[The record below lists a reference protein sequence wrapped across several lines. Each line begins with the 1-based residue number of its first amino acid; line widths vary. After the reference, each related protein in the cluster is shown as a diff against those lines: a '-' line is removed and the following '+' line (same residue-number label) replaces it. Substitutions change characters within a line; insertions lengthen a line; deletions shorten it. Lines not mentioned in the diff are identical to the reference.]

1 MEIFTDHDGEVVLK
15 KYSPIGEIATVAKD
29 YTDSLYHTLGHIS
42 CICDRDMVV
51 SASGSPKR
59 ELWEKPLSGEMEQAM
74 ANRQALRLNAAS
86 GAKLIPLT
94 NEDTASQYTAQV
106 MAPIL
111 SDGEV
116 IGAVVLL
123 SREAGAVMDDVAFKV
138 AETTAAIVGKQME
151 Q

>member
-74 ANRQALRLNAAS
+74 ANRQALRLNAVS

-94 NEDTASQYTAQV
+94 NEDFPVYRPGDGAHPV
-106 MAPIL
+106 RWRGHRRGGAPQPGGGGG
-111 SDGEV
+111 DGRR
-116 IGAVVLL
+116 GL
-123 SREAGAVMDDVAFKV
+123 
-138 AETTAAIVGKQME
+138 
-151 Q
+151 